1 MIQRLYTLLLATLLV
16 TQISAQANSLI
27 DQDCDLPCV
36 QKTFMVHVH
45 LVQDSMG
52 TVMDIAEIQSQLDY
66 TSVYFEPIC
75 IDFEVCAV
83 DTLFDY
89 SFDSIPDLV
98 ENSELTVRLI
108 REQRINIYA
117 FSNFDNDNN
126 VDNGGIAGLG
136 GGGVV
141 WVTRGA
147 GAETMAHE
155 MGHVFGLLH
164 TFETG
169 DELVNGSNCET
180 AGDMICDTP
189 ADPYVEGADTMWVNG
204 CEFIFLGVDAN
215 GQLYQPQTGNTMSY
229 YCGGCGFT
237 KEQLLKMAETATAG
251 YLKDW

>member
-1 MIQRLYTLLLATLLV
+1 MRHIYTSIILCLAHMGL
-16 TQISAQANSLI
+16 QAQVNSLI
-27 DQDCDLPCV
+27 DKDCDLPCV

-45 LVQDSMG
+45 LVQDSLG
-52 TVMDIAEIQSQLDY
+52 TVMDIDEIQAQLDY
-66 TSVYFEPIC
+66 TTAYFEPIC
-75 IDFEVCAV
+75 IDFQVCDV

-98 ENSELTVRLI
+98 ENNELTIRLV
-108 REQRINIYA
+108 REQRINIFA
-117 FSNFDNDNN
+117 FSQFDNDNN
-126 VDNGGIAGLG
+126 PDNGTIAGLG

-141 WVTRGA
+141 WLTRSG

-155 MGHVFGLLH
+155 IGHVFGLLH

-169 DELVNGSNCET
+169 DELADGSNCET

-189 ADPYVEGADTMWVNG
+189 ADPFIEGTDTVWLAG
-204 CEFIFLGVDAN
+204 CEFIFNGRDAN

-237 KEQLLKMAETATAG
+237 KEQLLLMAETATSG